1 MFART
6 IVDVR
11 ATATGGPRHGR
22 IYLTPDRSYRR
33 RMTKILHLGQ
43 TLSFTGDPFVEGPA
57 AATHSSRGGVLIEG
71 GRVIATG
78 EADALRANHPGAE
91 VTDHGDGLIL
101 PGFVDAHMHYPQTA
115 MIASWGKRLIDWLN
129 SYTFPEEMKFAD
141 RAYADEIAGRTL
153 DLAIAYGTTTL
164 TSFCTIHPGSVD
176 AFFEATQARGMAGF
190 AGKTCMDR
198 NAPDGL
204 RDDARSAH
212 DDSEALIERWH
223 KKGRATYVITPRF
236 SPTSSPEQLSAL
248 GALWAAHPDCLMQ
261 THLSEQVDEIDWVK
275 GLYPQACDY
284 LDTYEQHG
292 LLGPRGLYGH
302 AIHLEPRE
310 TDRLRET
317 GAGLVHCPPSNTFI
331 GSGLFDMAARVAEGQ
346 RIGLASDT
354 GGGSS
359 FSMLR
364 VMGAAYE
371 IGQLK
376 RNPIHPAQLLWLAT
390 EGSATVLHSEGE
402 IGRLAPGAMA
412 DMIVLDL
419 ASTPGIAQR
428 SAVASDIW
436 EALFPTIMMGDDRAI
451 AKTYIAGRQMKG

>member
-1 MFART
+1 
-6 IVDVR
+6 
-11 ATATGGPRHGR
+11 
-22 IYLTPDRSYRR
+22 
-33 RMTKILHLGQ
+33 MTKILHLGQ
-43 TLSFTGDPFVEGPA
+43 TLQFTGDPFRDGPD
-57 AATHSSRGGVLIEG
+57 AATHSSRGAVLVED
-71 GRVIATG
+71 GRVAATG
-78 EADALRANHPGAE
+78 EADALRTAHPDAE
-91 VTDHGDGLIL
+91 VTDHGEGLIL

-141 RAYADEIAGRTL
+141 PAYAADVAGRTL
-153 DLAIAYGTTTL
+153 DLALANGTTTL

-176 AFFEATQARGMAGF
+176 AFFEAAEARGMAAF

-204 RDDARSAH
+204 RDDARSAY
-212 DDSEALIERWH
+212 DDSAALLKRWH
-223 KKGRATYVITPRF
+223 GKGRATYVITPRF
-236 SPTSSPEQLSAL
+236 SPTSTPEQLDAL
-248 GALWAAHPDCLMQ
+248 GTLWAENPDCLMQ
-261 THLSEQVDEIDWVK
+261 THLSEQVDEIEWVK
-275 GLYPQACDY
+275 GLYPEARDY
-284 LDTYEQHG
+284 LDTYETHG
-292 LLGPRGLYGH
+292 LLGARALYGH

-310 TDRLRET
+310 ADRLREV
-317 GAGLVHCPPSNTFI
+317 GAGLVHCPTSNTFI
-331 GSGLFDMAARVAEGQ
+331 GSGIFDMAARVAEGQ

-371 IGQLK
+371 LGQLR
-376 RNPIHPAQLLWLAT
+376 RNPIHPAQILWLAT
-390 EGSATVLHSEGE
+390 EGSARVLHQEGE
-402 IGRLAPGAMA
+402 IGRLAPGSAA

-428 SAVASDIW
+428 SALAGDIW

-451 AKTYIAGRQMKG
+451 SRVYVAGREMTQAA